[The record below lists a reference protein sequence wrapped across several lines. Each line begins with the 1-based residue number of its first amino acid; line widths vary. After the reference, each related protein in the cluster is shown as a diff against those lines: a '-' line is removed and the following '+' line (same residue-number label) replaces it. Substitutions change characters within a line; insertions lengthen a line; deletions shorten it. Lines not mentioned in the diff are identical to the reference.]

1 MTPAKVELLSVLHTR
16 YQPSTP
22 DAPQA
27 GTRTD
32 DPMDLFS
39 LAGMNIGG

>member
-16 YQPSTP
+16 YQPSAEDTP
-22 DAPQA
+22 QTDK
-27 GTRTD
+27 RTD